1 MILDRLCN
9 LSGIELKEKTEKYD
23 DDDEKISDWA
33 NESVHK
39 TAELFER
46 CDK

>member
-9 LSGIELKEKTEKYD
+9 LSGIELKEKTEKY